1 MRFKRNQVEEAISRL
16 LQRKGAR
23 GQLETRIKRLYET
36 DRKLGR
42 SPRAND
48 ADRANYGF
56 FSAEAPGSGVEVWFS
71 EYEAFALLTALRL
84 LEHGLP
90 QKTAVLILRRARPQL
105 EPKHAEIMT
114 WDPKSIF
121 DERKIR
127 ARWQPGMAYL
137 PTTRPVFLAVGGL
150 QKPRKKPSSEVGQE
164 IHIIEKRDLLPYLLS
179 ETGKSATLFEL
190 SKAAH
195 DMRAALT
202 STTPSKRGRGSS

>member
-1 MRFKRNQVEEAISRL
+1 MRFKRNQVEEAILRVL
-16 LQRKGAR
+16 PREGGR
-23 GQLETRIKRLYET
+23 GELETRIKRLYET

-42 SPRAND
+42 SLRAGD
-48 ADRANYGF
+48 AERANYAF

-71 EYEAFALLTALRL
+71 EYEAFALFTALRL
-84 LEHGLP
+84 QEHGLP

-114 WDPKSIF
+114 WDPRSIF

-127 ARWQPGMAYL
+127 ARWRPGMAHL
-137 PTTRPVFLAVGGL
+137 PTTRPVFLAVGGA
-150 QKPRKKPSSEVGQE
+150 QKPSKRPSSEVERE

-179 ETGKSATLFEL
+179 ETAKSATLFEL
-190 SKAAH
+190 TKSAH

-202 STTPSKRGRGSS
+202 STTPSKRGRTS